1 MLSSIFRPSRFASV
15 LLLFVLSAT
24 AFAKDTPLAVID
36 WPSTGTPVI
45 RFTFSKFKTLPAMG
59 ALHGYVMD
67 TTAENL
73 SARVISSAL
82 FSVYLFDKAKVRVG
96 EDVISLSNVG
106 PGETV
111 RFETT
116 GMASGQLVAISIQAT
131 SAGKTITLTVNSS
144 PQGAQLKVDGTEAGV
159 TPRLITVGAGKHT
172 LTFSKEGFKNGDFPL
187 EIGQD
192 DVSGGS
198 VSYELGAASFDS
210 IELRDGSVL
219 NGDLVS
225 VSAWMSKSAL
235 AAICSISTAT
245 G

>member
-1 MLSSIFRPSRFASV
+1 
-15 LLLFVLSAT
+15 
-24 AFAKDTPLAVID
+24 
-36 WPSTGTPVI
+36 
-45 RFTFSKFKTLPAMG
+45 MG
-59 ALHGYVMD
+59 ALHGYVID

-144 PQGAQLKVDGTEAGV
+144 PQGAQLKVDGQ
-159 TPRLITVGAGKHT
+159 RL
-172 LTFSKEGFKNGDFPL
+172 
-187 EIGQD
+187 
-192 DVSGGS
+192 GS
-198 VSYELGAASFDS
+198 RRDS
-210 IELRDGSVL
+210 SRSVL
-219 NGDLVS
+219 ASTLSPSAKKVLRMAIFRWKSARTMFRGEVS
-225 VSAWMSKSAL
+225 VTNSAL
-235 AAICSISTAT
+235 LHLIQSNCATAAC
-245 G
+245 